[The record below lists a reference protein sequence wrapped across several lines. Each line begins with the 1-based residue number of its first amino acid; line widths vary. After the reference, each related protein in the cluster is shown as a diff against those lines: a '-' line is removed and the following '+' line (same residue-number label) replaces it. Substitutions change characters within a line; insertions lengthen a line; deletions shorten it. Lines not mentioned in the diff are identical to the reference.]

1 MSKVIDLNY
10 IKKEQKRFLE
20 HLKSVEG
27 INYQEEQFQVP
38 MWLTLALIS
47 ELMEVLNETKIHKW
61 WDRLPVNEEKL
72 KEELSDLLSHIG
84 NLANEL
90 DADLI
95 VTVDEVQTTS
105 LERQFIY
112 LAYKITTLPWRKM
125 FGKHKLDTLV
135 TKYVELVYSLG
146 LDMDQI
152 KEAYFKKMENNY
164 LNPKFMES

>member
-1 MSKVIDLNY
+1 MSEVIDLNY
-10 IKKEQKRFLE
+10 VKKEQKSFLE
-20 HLKSVEG
+20 YLKSVEG

-61 WDRLPVNEEKL
+61 WDRLPVDEDKL

-152 KEAYFKKMENNY
+152 KEAYFKKMEKNY
-164 LNPKFMES
+164 LNPKFK

>member
-10 IKKEQKRFLE
+10 IKKEQKSFLE
-20 HLKSVEG
+20 YLKSVEG
-27 INYQEEQFQVP
+27 INYPEDKFQVP

-90 DADLI
+90 DVDLI

-125 FGKHKLDTLV
+125 FGNHKLDTLV

>member
-10 IKKEQKRFLE
+10 VKKEQKSFLE

-27 INYQEEQFQVP
+27 IKYQEEQFQVP

-47 ELMEVLNETKIHKW
+47 ELIEVLNETKIHKW
-61 WDRLPVNEEKL
+61 WDRLL
-72 KEELSDLLSHIG
+72 
-84 NLANEL
+84 
-90 DADLI
+90 
-95 VTVDEVQTTS
+95 VDEVQTTS

-152 KEAYFKKMENNY
+152 KEAYFKKMDKNY
-164 LNPKFMES
+164 INPKFMES

>member
-10 IKKEQKRFLE
+10 IKKEQKSFLE
-20 HLKSVEG
+20 YLKSVEG
-27 INYQEEQFQVP
+27 INYPEDKFQVP

-47 ELMEVLNETKIHKW
+47 EFMEVLNETKIHKW

-112 LAYKITTLPWRKM
+112 LAYKITTLPWKKM

-152 KEAYFKKMENNY
+152 KEAYFKKMEKNY
-164 LNPKFMES
+164 LNPKFK

>member
-1 MSKVIDLNY
+1 MSRVIDLNY
-10 IKKEQKRFLE
+10 VKKEQKSFLE
-20 HLKSVEG
+20 HLKSVED

-47 ELMEVLNETKIHKW
+47 ELIEVLNETKIHKW

-146 LDMDQI
+146 LDIDQI

-164 LNPKFMES
+164 INPKFMES

>member
-10 IKKEQKRFLE
+10 VKKEQKSFLE
-20 HLKSVEG
+20 RLKSVEG

-47 ELMEVLNETKIHKW
+47 ELIEVLNETKIHKW

>member
-1 MSKVIDLNY
+1 M
-10 IKKEQKRFLE
+10 
-20 HLKSVEG
+20 
-27 INYQEEQFQVP
+27 
-38 MWLTLALIS
+38 IS
-47 ELMEVLNETKIHKW
+47 ELIEVLNETKIHKW

-90 DADLI
+90 DAELI
-95 VTVDEVQTTS
+95 VTVDGVQTTS

-112 LAYKITTLPWRKM
+112 LAYKITTLPWKKM
-125 FGKHKLDTLV
+125 FGRHKLDTLV

-152 KEAYFKKMENNY
+152 KEAYFKKMDKNY